1 MRASRAFRWFAEIG
15 DDPALAVS
23 QATNLQRQVP
33 LLYGLLLINSFA
45 VAITHRNQA
54 PSVLTVS
61 VPAALFIITF
71 IRMVHWLRQAR
82 KGVPTPQQARR
93 QLRAI
98 TAVSGPVALAYVG
111 WSLALAPYGGPF
123 EQAHVG
129 LYISTT
135 VIGCIFCLI
144 VLPQA
149 AMLVAMTVLPAFIIM
164 CLARQQLIFVTVGIN
179 VALVLAVL
187 LRVLFNSFAYF
198 RNQVLAGTLL
208 AAQHEELQRLNE
220 ENRRLA
226 LTDALTG
233 LANRRKFHADLD
245 AWTTTHAGTPFA
257 VGVLDLDRFKP
268 INDTYGHHV
277 GDRLLAEIG
286 TRLRLAAGP
295 SAQVYRLGG
304 DEFGLID
311 PDVAGFSRTCERL
324 LQQIQAPLA
333 VGEIVLHVGG
343 SLGVAHC
350 PEAGTKAA
358 DLFDRAD
365 YALYHAKHNNGGGVC
380 VFTAALETA
389 VRADRAI
396 ELALQ
401 GSTLED
407 ELDIVLQPIVELD
420 SGRMSAVE
428 VLVRWNSPVLGD
440 VSATEF
446 IAVAERSTAI
456 HSITRAVIRK
466 GLQAALQ
473 LPDMVAIS
481 FNISACD
488 LTSATTLAFIR
499 REIERTGINPSRI
512 WLEVTETAV
521 MANAEVAAEAL
532 QAFRDIGVRVALDD
546 FGTGYSSLGYVQRLP
561 LDKVKIDRSFVTA
574 IDQPGGDTIARAI
587 ITFCHTIGLRC
598 VAEGWRPRGSAR
610 CSWKQAASTPRAIC
624 SAGRWRL
631 RICCRS
637 MRSGNSTRGVS
648 IAAAGRRLN
657 APAADKPGAVTDFRR
672 EARVPHRS
680 APQRNPAPA
689 HWPAPAARG
698 RASAT
703 VPRARRPTGPCL
715 QTGGRKRSE
724 RKEAGHGPCS
734 LHGPGGINAP

>member
-1 MRASRAFRWFAEIG
+1 MLLRASRPFRWFAEIG

-23 QATNLQRQVP
+23 QAVNLQRQVP
-33 LLYGLLLINSFA
+33 LLYGLLLINSLA
-45 VAITHRNQA
+45 VAITHRHQA
-54 PSVLTVS
+54 PAVLTVS
-61 VPAALFIITF
+61 VPAVLFAITF
-71 IRMVHWLRQAR
+71 IRMIHWLRQAS
-82 KGVPTPQQARR
+82 KGVPTAEQARR

-149 AMLVAMTVLPAFIIM
+149 ALLVALTVLPAFIIM
-164 CLARQQLIFVTVGIN
+164 CLARQQLIFVTIGIN

-187 LRVLFNSFAYF
+187 LRVLFNSFAHF
-198 RNQVLAGTLL
+198 EGQVRAGTLL
-208 AAQHEELQRLNE
+208 TAQHAELQRLNE

-233 LANRRKFHADLD
+233 LANRRRFHADLE
-245 AWTTTHAGTPFA
+245 AWTTTHAGMPFA

-286 TRLRLAAGP
+286 ARLRHAAGP

-304 DEFGLID
+304 DEFGLIA
-311 PDVAGFSRTCERL
+311 PDVSGFSRTCERL
-324 LQQIQAPLA
+324 LQQIRAPLQ
-333 VGEIVLHVGG
+333 VGEIVLHVGA

-350 PEAGTKAA
+350 PQAGTGAD

-365 YALYHAKHNNGGGVC
+365 YALYHAKHVEGGGVC
-380 VFTAALETA
+380 VFSAALETA

-396 ELALQ
+396 EVALQ

-407 ELDIVLQPIVELD
+407 ELTIVFQPINELA
-420 SGRMSAVE
+420 SGRLSAVE
-428 VLVRWNSPVLGD
+428 VLVRWTSPVLGE
-440 VSATEF
+440 VSAADF

-466 GLQAALQ
+466 GLKAALH
-473 LPDMVAIS
+473 LPDDVAVS

-499 REIERTGINPSRI
+499 REIERTGIDPGRI

-521 MANAEVAAEAL
+521 MANAETAAQAL
-532 QAFRDIGVRVALDD
+532 QAFRDIGVHVALDD

-561 LDKVKIDRSFVTA
+561 LDKVKIDRSFVAGLDGT
-574 IDQPGGDTIARAI
+574 DGDTIARAV
-587 ITFCHTIGLRC
+587 ITFCHTIGLSC
-598 VAEGWRPRGSAR
+598 VAEGVETPSQWRML
-610 CSWKQAASTPRAIC
+610 QE
-624 SAGRWRL
+624 AGCKHAQGYL
-631 RICCRS
+631 FS
-637 MRSGNSTRGVS
+637 
-648 IAAAGRRLN
+648 
-657 APAADKPGAVTDFRR
+657 KPLTLDALLALCAEWER
-672 EARVPHRS
+672 
-680 APQRNPAPA
+680 QRP
-689 HWPAPAARG
+689 WAARQRQRG
-698 RASAT
+698 AA
-703 VPRARRPTGPCL
+703 
-715 QTGGRKRSE
+715 
-724 RKEAGHGPCS
+724 
-734 LHGPGGINAP
+734 

>member
-1 MRASRAFRWFAEIG
+1 MVLVAKNFSDLGRMQLRASRAFRWFAEIG

-268 INDTYGHHV
+268 INDTYGH
-277 GDRLLAEIG
+277 
-286 TRLRLAAGP
+286 
-295 SAQVYRLGG
+295 QW
-304 DEFGLID
+304 
-311 PDVAGFSRTCERL
+311 
-324 LQQIQAPLA
+324 
-333 VGEIVLHVGG
+333 
-343 SLGVAHC
+343 
-350 PEAGTKAA
+350 
-358 DLFDRAD
+358 
-365 YALYHAKHNNGGGVC
+365 
-380 VFTAALETA
+380 
-389 VRADRAI
+389 AI
-396 ELALQ
+396 
-401 GSTLED
+401 
-407 ELDIVLQPIVELD
+407 
-420 SGRMSAVE
+420 
-428 VLVRWNSPVLGD
+428 
-440 VSATEF
+440 
-446 IAVAERSTAI
+446 
-456 HSITRAVIRK
+456 
-466 GLQAALQ
+466 
-473 LPDMVAIS
+473 
-481 FNISACD
+481 ACW
-488 LTSATTLAFIR
+488 
-499 REIERTGINPSRI
+499 P
-512 WLEVTETAV
+512 
-521 MANAEVAAEAL
+521 
-532 QAFRDIGVRVALDD
+532 
-546 FGTGYSSLGYVQRLP
+546 
-561 LDKVKIDRSFVTA
+561 
-574 IDQPGGDTIARAI
+574 
-587 ITFCHTIGLRC
+587 
-598 VAEGWRPRGSAR
+598 
-610 CSWKQAASTPRAIC
+610 
-624 SAGRWRL
+624 
-631 RICCRS
+631 
-637 MRSGNSTRGVS
+637 
-648 IAAAGRRLN
+648 
-657 APAADKPGAVTDFRR
+657 
-672 EARVPHRS
+672 RS
-680 APQRNPAPA
+680 APGCAWPPGHQRRSIA
-689 HWPAPAARG
+689 WAATN
-698 RASAT
+698 SA
-703 VPRARRPTGPCL
+703 
-715 QTGGRKRSE
+715 
-724 RKEAGHGPCS
+724 
-734 LHGPGGINAP
+734 